1 MTTPLPD
8 LAKSFV
14 PSAGSRPAATALAQI
29 SKYFDQFMQQSSA
42 FKPDRHSL
50 IRLLAVSQT
59 VAPLSCPRTQSSA
72 ALKSP

>member
-1 MTTPLPD
+1 MTTPLRDP
-8 LAKSFV
+8 AKSFV

-29 SKYFDQFMQQSSA
+29 SNYFDQFMQQSSA
-42 FKPDRHSL
+42 LKPDRHSL

-59 VAPLSCPRTQSSA
+59 IAPLSCPRTQSSA